1 MSGDMRV
8 APASVRLSRILNPE
22 KSAEPGSSGIASV
35 LTASTDAMGGGDV
48 LISER
53 KSSRDVGVPF
63 QDSFQAGRS
72 VADPAGD
79 RMTVGQAM
87 KEGAEAYSLNN
98 PFYYKADSFFCR
110 RRAVVCACVIVICF
124 CFVAAAFH
132 ALLF

>member
-63 QDSFQAGRS
+63 RTPSRPEEVLRTQ
-72 VADPAGD
+72 PE
-79 RMTVGQAM
+79 T
-87 KEGAEAYSLNN
+87 E
-98 PFYYKADSFFCR
+98 
-110 RRAVVCACVIVICF
+110 
-124 CFVAAAFH
+124 
-132 ALLF
+132 